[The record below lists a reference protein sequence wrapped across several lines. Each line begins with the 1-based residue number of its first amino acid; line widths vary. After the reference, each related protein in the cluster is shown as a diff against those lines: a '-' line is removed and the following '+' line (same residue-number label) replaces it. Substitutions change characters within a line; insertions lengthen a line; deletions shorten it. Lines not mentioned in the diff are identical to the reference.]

1 LGSTLREPAAFVSAF
16 GDPDHPRYNPFEEI
30 DGRWGWYASLT
41 WRSTDLGQL
50 TLMRYDNR
58 ADPAAHTDYEGSPD
72 VFAWRTAFW
81 SAGARTDTGP
91 VTWIAQ
97 AMDGST
103 EIDPTP
109 GVNRTT
115 RFRSAFLLAGWNRGA
130 WRPALRLDHFSTGE
144 DLNSSP
150 LGLGESGNAL
160 TAAINWR
167 PRSWLRFTGEI
178 LHIEGSRSALRSL
191 GLPTRYADTQT
202 QLGVR
207 LIY

>member
-1 LGSTLREPAAFVSAF
+1 LRWEPRNEAGGGLCLPARAV
-16 GDPDHPRYNPFEEI
+16 DEPH
-30 DGRWGWYASLT
+30 GRGAGL
-41 WRSTDLGQL
+41 QPP
-50 TLMRYDNR
+50 RYDNR

-115 RFRSAFLLAGWNRGA
+115 RFRSAFLLAGWNRG
-130 WRPALRLDHFSTGE
+130 
-144 DLNSSP
+144 
-150 LGLGESGNAL
+150 
-160 TAAINWR
+160 
-167 PRSWLRFTGEI
+167 
-178 LHIEGSRSALRSL
+178 
-191 GLPTRYADTQT
+191 
-202 QLGVR
+202 VR